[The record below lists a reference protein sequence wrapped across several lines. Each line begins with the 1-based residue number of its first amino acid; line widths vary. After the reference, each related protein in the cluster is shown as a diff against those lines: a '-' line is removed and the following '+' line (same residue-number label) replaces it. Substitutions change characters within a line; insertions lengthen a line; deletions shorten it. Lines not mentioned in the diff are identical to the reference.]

1 LKTGSELTLKTRSEL
16 EQDVAELRAALMLIE
31 QGYGPADV
39 LARAALMKLMED
51 GGRRKWETLVQVREN
66 NNTVPGAMTIS
77 ARRRW
82 KR

>member
-1 LKTGSELTLKTRSEL
+1 MRQEEFLKTRVDL
-16 EQDVAELRAALMLIE
+16 EREVGELRAALILIE

-39 LARAALMKLMED
+39 LARTALAKLLDD
-51 GGRRKWETLVQVREN
+51 GGGGRKWETLVQVREN
-66 NNTVPGAMTIS
+66 DNTVPGAMTIT

>member
-1 LKTGSELTLKTRSEL
+1 MKTRAEL
-16 EQDVAELRAALMLIE
+16 ETDIAEMRSALMLIE

-66 NNTVPGAMTIS
+66 NNSVPGAMTIS